1 MISKIT
7 SVLSFPLQ
15 ISVIYP
21 WWETPHTQN
30 GQYTEEKRNIL
41 PTTGI
46 WHTVFIFS
54 PCMHSH
60 FRRVW
65 LFMTPWT
72 VASQVPLSMGF
83 SRQKYWSWLPCPPP
97 GYLPDPGMEPGSLMS
112 PSLAV
117 GLFTTS
123 TTWSLQRYHMIQ
135 QSHSWSCSQKK
146 YNSQRLCTQCSLK
159 HCSQYPEHGSSLSVH
174 KQLNG

>member
-97 GYLPDPGMEPGSLMS
+97 MIFSMQGWNPRLRHLLNWQAGSLPLGLPGMWDLVPWSGMEPGPPELGVWS
-112 PSLAV
+112 PS
-117 GLFTTS
+117 
-123 TTWSLQRYHMIQ
+123 H
-135 QSHSWSCSQKK
+135 
-146 YNSQRLCTQCSLK
+146 
-159 HCSQYPEHGSSLSVH
+159 
-174 KQLNG
+174 